1 MKAIELVMKVLEI
14 IRLVHKIDLKVRKV
28 RIMDRVN

>member
-14 IRLVHKIDLKVRKV
+14 IRLVHEIDLKVRKV